1 MHNKK
6 FLRQHYHNKR
16 SILSA
21 SELDR
26 ASQDIL
32 AATTSKKL
40 IQGKVVML
48 YMSINQELPTKR
60 WFDALSDYQICV
72 PKVRDDVGHMEA
84 VLWQKN
90 TPLSLNQWGIP
101 EPVDNVII
109 ESTNITTVVVP
120 LLCFDKTGHRVGYGK
135 GYYDRFLTR
144 CSSSVKTIGI
154 SYFDAVNLIDGLE
167 ATDQPLDVIVT
178 PAKVYSF

>member
-16 SILSA
+16 NVLSS
-21 SELDR
+21 SELER
-26 ASQDIL
+26 ASQAIL
-32 AATTSKKL
+32 NAIISKKL
-40 IQGKVVML
+40 IEGAFVML
-48 YMSINQELPTKR
+48 YHSVSQELPTKH
-60 WFDALSDYQICV
+60 WFDLLSEHQICV
-72 PKVRDDVGHMEA
+72 PKVSNDAGHMEA

-90 TPLSLNQWGIP
+90 APLALNKWGIP
-101 EPVDNVII
+101 EPVNEVII
-109 ESTNITTVVVP
+109 EPTNITTVIVP
-120 LLCFDKTGHRVGYGK
+120 LLCFDKLGHRVGYGK

-154 SYFDAVNLIDGLE
+154 SYFDAVKLIDGLE
-167 ATDQPLDVIVT
+167 ATDQPLNVIVT